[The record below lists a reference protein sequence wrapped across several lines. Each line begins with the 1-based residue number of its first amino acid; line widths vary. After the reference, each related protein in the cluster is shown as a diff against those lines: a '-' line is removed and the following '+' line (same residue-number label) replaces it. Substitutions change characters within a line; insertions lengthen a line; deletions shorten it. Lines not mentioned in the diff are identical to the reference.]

1 MKAYRFASLLMALL
15 STVVAGVAGAETA
28 RETAQSL
35 KARYPL
41 STIEV
46 GNVSNLGVVAKKG
59 LVLRLEADAPALRIR
74 FVQANTK
81 SPRFH
86 VRDYARVEVI
96 GDRIVSVERG
106 DFTLPKGTRVVVL
119 DLKVE
124 SDRVQLFTHTVE
136 PLRLPDGK
144 AAYGCT
150 EFVFH
155 FEPSILAQGD
165 VVTVQHQIERWLPR
179 DETSG

>member
-1 MKAYRFASLLMALL
+1 MKAYRFTSLLMALL
-15 STVVAGVAGAETA
+15 TTVVAGGAGAETA

-46 GNVSNLGVVAKKG
+46 GNVSNQGVVAKKG

-86 VRDYARVEVI
+86 VRDYASVEVA
-96 GDRIVSVERG
+96 GDRILSAVRG

-119 DLKVE
+119 D
-124 SDRVQLFTHTVE
+124 R
-136 PLRLPDGK
+136 
-144 AAYGCT
+144 
-150 EFVFH
+150 
-155 FEPSILAQGD
+155 AQGD
-165 VVTVQHQIERWLPR
+165 VVTVQHQIERWLLR
-179 DETSG
+179 DETRG